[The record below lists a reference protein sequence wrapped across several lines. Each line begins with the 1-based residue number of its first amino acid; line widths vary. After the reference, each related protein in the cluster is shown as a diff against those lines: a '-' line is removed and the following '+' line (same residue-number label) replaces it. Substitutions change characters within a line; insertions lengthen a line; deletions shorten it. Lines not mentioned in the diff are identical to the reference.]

1 MKNKCRKL
9 IFLLFSSSRVDRF
22 VKKQNCRNLSLIIT
36 LCWFKDPSHSRL
48 CSHVRET
55 CQSKS
60 QLRIHSGPVSD
71 RYEVSLY
78 ELIGTLR
85 SDDGDANGNA
95 RKAIVLISK
104 TTILHVHHAFL
115 YISLPSLHDYDV
127 KMPNF
132 TMYRGSTQATEATTK
147 FPLPSWTWIWFLGIQ
162 L

>member
-1 MKNKCRKL
+1 MPPVVIIVQFPQQGHK
-9 IFLLFSSSRVDRF
+9 SP
-22 VKKQNCRNLSLIIT
+22 SLTQQVYSNSLPDGIT
-36 LCWFKDPSHSRL
+36 LSWFKDPSQSIALNLR
-48 CSHVRET
+48 SHVRET

-147 FPLPSWTWIWFLGIQ
+147 FPLPS
-162 L
+162 